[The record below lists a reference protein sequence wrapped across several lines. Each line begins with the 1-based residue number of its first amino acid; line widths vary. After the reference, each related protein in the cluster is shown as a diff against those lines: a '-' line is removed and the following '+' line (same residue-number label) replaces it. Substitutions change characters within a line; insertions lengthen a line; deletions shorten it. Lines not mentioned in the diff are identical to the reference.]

1 MWTHDLHFVHATHV
15 DVDTT
20 CKKIL
25 NL

>member
-1 MWTHDLHFVHATHV
+1 MWTHDLHFVHAAQV
-15 DVDTT
+15 DVDSA